1 MKPANRH
8 LPAQRLLRVAQWGQ
22 VFALGGQEGGAAQI
36 IEELAVGTE
45 QSDAVVA
52 LADRWQALDHPSL
65 GAITAVLRQPLAPGQ
80 SAVRIVRSAPRGS
93 LLAEI
98 GPKMRAADERMTAA
112 LLLDLARALALCHAR
127 GLVAGSVA
135 PQNLVLCPPGLDDLP
150 PLRLCEAGLPSLVLA
165 AAGQPI
171 DGQHPMF
178 AQVFACIE
186 VAAPELLL
194 GHEPAPASDT
204 YALAATAAWLLLRHH
219 VHEAA
224 SPGLIAHQAAQGL
237 SQAQEQ
243 ALQDVA
249 PTLGPVLCKA
259 LAVHA
264 WARAGALADFI
275 VACATLTDGAPT
287 FRHGS
292 DELLAPWGMR
302 SPLIPL
308 AAFATAL
315 PYAEHFLPR
324 PSGGDRLID
333 ARVAGGQDADT
344 EARLG
349 RIAPA
354 DQARLR
360 AALQRLEVERIASQQ
375 RSDQQ
380 ERTSLGKI
388 LALVLV
394 LLACA
399 AIALLGTRRA
409 QRIAQMNEPAT
420 TASPKRAAPRTFPKP
435 RILLRIPEDK
445 P

>member
-22 VFALGGQEGGAAQI
+22 VFALGGQEGEAAQI

-45 QSDAVVA
+45 QSDAVLA
-52 LADRWQALDHPSL
+52 LADRWQALEHPSL
-65 GAITAVLRQPLAPGQ
+65 GCITSVLRQPLAPGQ
-80 SAVRIVRSAPRGS
+80 NAVRIVRPAPRGS

-112 LLLDLARALALCHAR
+112 LLLDLARALALSHAR
-127 GLVAGSVA
+127 GLAAGSVA

-150 PLRLCEAGLPSLVLA
+150 PLLLCEAGLPSLVIA
-165 AAGQPI
+165 AAGHAI
-171 DGQHPMF
+171 DAQHAMF
-178 AQVFACIE
+178 AQVFSSIE

-194 GHEPAPASDT
+194 GHEPSPATDT
-204 YALAATAAWLLLRHH
+204 YALAATAAWLLLRQHI
-219 VHEAA
+219 HEAA
-224 SPGLIAHQAAQGL
+224 SPGLVAHQTAQGL
-237 SQAQEQ
+237 SQAQTQ

-249 PTLGPVLCKA
+249 PTLGPILCKA

-264 WARAGALADFI
+264 WARAGALTDFI
-275 VACATLTDGAPT
+275 AAGVTLTEGAPT
-287 FRHGS
+287 FRQGAE
-292 DELLAPWGMR
+292 ELLAPWGMR

-315 PYAEHFLPR
+315 PYADHFLHR
-324 PSGGDRLID
+324 PTGTDRLID
-333 ARVAGGQDADT
+333 PSTAGGQDAQT

-360 AALQRLEVERIASQQ
+360 AALQRLEVERVTSQQ

-409 QRIAQMNEPAT
+409 QRLAQLNDPASIIAPQSAV
-420 TASPKRAAPRTFPKP
+420 PRTFPKP